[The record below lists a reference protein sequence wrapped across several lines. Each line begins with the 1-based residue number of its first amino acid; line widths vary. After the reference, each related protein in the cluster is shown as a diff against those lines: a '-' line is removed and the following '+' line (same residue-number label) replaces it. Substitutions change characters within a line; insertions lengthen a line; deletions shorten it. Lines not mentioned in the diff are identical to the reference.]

1 MLSDYNKKAL
11 QTVHRIQQNLAA
23 SKFVRLTDFDFPV
36 TIKVES
42 ENPTG
47 CIKDKTAIHMIRTL
61 AENNQL
67 REDSI
72 LCDASSGS
80 FAVSLSWL
88 ASELDLQ
95 SLLLMPENANPK
107 KIQAVREFGGQILFL
122 GSGEGATSYEEACSR
137 IESTPNVLRLDQMN
151 DSGNILA
158 HYEMTGPEILRET
171 GPTFSH
177 LFAGIG
183 TGGTVCG
190 TSRFLKEK
198 NAGLTTVGVDH
209 CKSIYFKQF
218 HNQPTENLS
227 YNDLGVEGVGDVES
241 SGIFSWKDVDDVVG
255 VSNEEAHQQW
265 MHLVNEREINAGPSS
280 GLVFAGF
287 LKYLANGHIPDS
299 AVLIFPDGAR
309 FYGD

>member
-11 QTVHRIQQNLAA
+11 ETVHRIQNNLAA
-23 SKFVRLTDFDFPV
+23 SRFIHLSDFDFPV

-47 CIKDKTAIHMIRTL
+47 CIKDKTALHMIRTL

-67 REDSI
+67 RADSI

-88 ASELDLQ
+88 ASELELQ
-95 SLLLMPENANPK
+95 SLLLMPKNANPRK
-107 KIQAVREFGGQILFL
+107 VKAVREFGGQILFL
-122 GSGEGATSYEEACSR
+122 GSGEGATSYEEACSK

-158 HYEMTGPEILRET
+158 HYEMTGPEIFEEM

-183 TGGTVCG
+183 TGGTLCG

-198 NAGLTTVGVDH
+198 NPHLTTVGVDH
-209 CKSIYFKQF
+209 CRSIYFNQF
-218 HNQPTENLS
+218 HKRPTDDLN
-227 YNDLGVEGVGDVES
+227 YDDLGVEGVGDVES

-255 VSNEEAHQQW
+255 VSNEEAQQQW
-265 MHLVNEREINAGPSS
+265 MHLVNERGLNAGPSS

-287 LKYLANGHIPDS
+287 LKYLAKGRAPVS
-299 AVLIFPDGAR
+299 AVLIFPDGSR